1 MLICAEFNFNGPP
14 LATRYFHTGLDD
26 QDTVWAAINLAISLN
41 ALARWVETKDLV
53 RKALPAAHRSIGRD
67 DEYTLKLEK
76 ALLKATHEDKGSSL
90 DELRKAIS
98 MCEGGYRRARR
109 VYGDS
114 HPITAE
120 LARELDLARDVLAE
134 RTQS

>member
-1 MLICAEFNFNGPP
+1 M
-14 LATRYFHTGLDD
+14 
-26 QDTVWAAINLAISLN
+26 
-41 ALARWVETKDLV
+41 
-53 RKALPAAHRSIGRD
+53 PAARRSIGRD
-67 DEYTLKLEK
+67 EEYTLKLEK

-98 MCEGGYRRARR
+98 MCEDGCRRARR

-120 LARELDLARDVLAE
+120 LARELDLAREELAE

>member
-1 MLICAEFNFNGPP
+1 MPWLLRSVVAREGNARSCW
-14 LATRYFHTGLDD
+14 LL
-26 QDTVWAAINLAISLN
+26 QD
-41 ALARWVETKDLV
+41 E
-53 RKALPAAHRSIGRD
+53 
-67 DEYTLKLEK
+67 EYTLKLEK

-98 MCEGGYRRARR
+98 MCEDGCRRARR

-120 LARELDLARDVLAE
+120 LARELDLAREELAE